1 MNLLPWLLVT
11 VGLVLLLA
19 ACLGLIV
26 LLMMAYGV
34 RHVLFTVSRLYGHQ
48 RHPYIDIDTADWPR
62 ITVFIAAHNEEQVI
76 ADDCLR
82 LVG

>member
-1 MNLLPWLLVT
+1 MPSAIPLTAASPTLYAQWHDQP
-11 VGLVLLLA
+11 LVLLLA

-48 RHPYIDIDTADWPR
+48 RHPYIDIDTADWPQ
-62 ITVFIAAHNEEQVI
+62 ITVFIAAHNEE
-76 ADDCLR
+76 R
-82 LVG
+82 